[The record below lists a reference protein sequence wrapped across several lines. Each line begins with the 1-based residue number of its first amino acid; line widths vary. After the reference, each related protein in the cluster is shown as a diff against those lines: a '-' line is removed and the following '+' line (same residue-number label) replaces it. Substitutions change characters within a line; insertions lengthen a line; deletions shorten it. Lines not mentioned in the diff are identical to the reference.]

1 LYGVETVQK
10 RPGMYIGPTDDG
22 SGLHEMV
29 FEVVA
34 NAINE
39 GLAGYCSR
47 IDVMLAANG
56 AAIVSDDGRGIPVDI
71 HHREGMSK
79 AEFAMT
85 RLHAAA
91 FERDL
96 EIPGTLHG
104 VGLCV
109 VNALSLWLD
118 LRIWRDGAEHFM
130 RFHDGHPTGA
140 LQVIGGSNGK
150 RGTEITFLPN
160 PRIFT
165 GTSFDFATLEARFRE
180 LGSLGANVTLVLR
193 QARRGQERSTD
204 QAVATRLAI
213 SIHR

>member
-1 LYGVETVQK
+1 MGSGSNALYGVEAVQK
-10 RPGMYIGPTDDG
+10 RPGMYIGSTDDG

-34 NAINE
+34 NAVNE

-47 IDVMLAANG
+47 IDVMLAVNG
-56 AAIVSDDGRGIPVDI
+56 AAIVSDDGRGVPVDI
-71 HHREGMSK
+71 RHREGISK
-79 AEFAMT
+79 AEFVMT
-85 RLHAAA
+85 RLHAGAL
-91 FERDL
+91 ERDP

-109 VNALSLWLD
+109 VNALSLWLE
-118 LRIWRDGAEHFM
+118 LRIWRDGAEYFM
-130 RFHDGHPTGA
+130 RFHEGHPTGA
-140 LQVIGGSNGK
+140 LQLLGGSNGK

-180 LGSLGANVTLVLR
+180 LGSLGANVTLVLTDK
-193 QARRGQERSTD
+193 RGVDKKE
-204 QAVATRLAI
+204 AVIKL
-213 SIHR
+213 